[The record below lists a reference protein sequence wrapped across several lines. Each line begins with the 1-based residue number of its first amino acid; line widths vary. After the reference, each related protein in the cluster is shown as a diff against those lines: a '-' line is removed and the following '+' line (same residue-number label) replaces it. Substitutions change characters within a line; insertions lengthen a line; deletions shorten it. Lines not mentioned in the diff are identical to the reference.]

1 MEYLLDTHT
10 FLWFINGDEQISQ
23 KAKDAITNPD
33 AIKYISIISFWE
45 IVIKLNLGKLNLD
58 LPFEDLRKQVTLNGF
73 DLLPLTFEHT
83 IELTS
88 LDLHHR
94 DPFDRII
101 ISQALA
107 ENLTLISK
115 DGNFEKYSK
124 LRLLW

>member
-1 MEYLLDTHT
+1 LG
-10 FLWFINGDEQISQ
+10 NS
-23 KAKDAITNPD
+23 N
-33 AIKYISIISFWE
+33 
-45 IVIKLNLGKLNLD
+45 KLNLGKLKLD

>member
-1 MEYLLDTHT
+1 MPFFGLSTVTNKYL
-10 FLWFINGDEQISQ
+10 
-23 KAKDAITNPD
+23 KKP
-33 AIKYISIISFWE
+33 KM
-45 IVIKLNLGKLNLD
+45 
-58 LPFEDLRKQVTLNGF
+58 PLRMSMPLNGF

-83 IELTS
+83 IQLTS

-115 DGNFEKYSK
+115 DGYFEKYST

>member
-1 MEYLLDTHT
+1 MPFRILM
-10 FLWFINGDEQISQ
+10 
-23 KAKDAITNPD
+23 P
-33 AIKYISIISFWE
+33 
-45 IVIKLNLGKLNLD
+45 LN
-58 LPFEDLRKQVTLNGF
+58 TLALF

-83 IELTS
+83 LELTN

-107 ENLTLISK
+107 EGLTLISK
-115 DGNFEKYSK
+115 DGNFEKYSD